1 MENNSLNEIVNS
13 DLGLVYLGNAERCA
27 PCAAF
32 VHHFNET
39 LDEIFNFMGV
49 KFLKIQASHEDPVL
63 SELHK
68 IVKIDRG
75 IPQFFIFQ
83 NGVCVWQHAGYR
95 GPIHL
100 MDALKQFKK

>member
-1 MENNSLNEIVNS
+1 MENNSLSEVVNS

-27 PCAAF
+27 PCAIF
-32 VHHFNET
+32 IKHLDVT
-39 LDEIFNFMGV
+39 LYEIFNSMGV
-49 KFLKIQASHEDPVL
+49 KFLKVNASHEDPVL

-68 IVKIDRG
+68 VVKIDRG

-100 MDALKQFKK
+100 IDALQQFKK